1 MKWWV
6 KLLASLSVWIAY
18 ALAYLF
24 FEAELVP
31 HLNDLI
37 LLPVM
42 VTAWFWGRG
51 LGLTIGVLALGLTPT
66 ALETLP
72 SLRAVRQAFTNVPGL
87 LLHSL
92 LGVSFGHFGYIQRQL
107 TTQKQLTQRA
117 QYDELTGLLTRAT
130 FEQQFKKAIEEARET
145 GARLALLFIDL
156 DRFKFVNDTYGHE
169 VGDELLKEVA
179 ACLKK
184 SVRQDDLA
192 ARLGG
197 DEFILALRG
206 LKETRSAATVASELV
221 KLLGSPFEIQGKVL
235 NVSASVGI
243 SIFPGDGEDVETLT
257 RNADTAMYQTKA
269 AGKNAYTFSTKQV
282 QDLQTRRLRLEHS
295 LRLALGDNQLK
306 IHYQPQVDMQ
316 SGKLIGFEVLLRWQ
330 HPDLGEIKPSEL
342 IPLAEEA
349 GLIIPIGHWLLR
361 EACLQAMSWQRSGFA
376 PVQIAVNVS
385 ALQFAQKDFVAIVAK
400 ALQDSGLA
408 PEYLEIE
415 ITESLLMKDL
425 SVAAKTL
432 QKLRRLGVETVLDDF
447 GTGHSSLSYLQQLPI
462 QSLKI
467 DRSFISLPGN
477 TLLNESNQVIVEAIC
492 ALAHKLGKTI
502 IAEGI
507 ETEAQYDYLRDLGC
521 DYAQGFLFSKP
532 LTNMQAEQFL
542 LEEALREE
550 ARQAKAQEI
559 KAREIKAKELEA
571 AQREKQTAPPELQ
584 QELEPDVFEH
594 IVFEK

>member
-6 KLLASLSVWIAY
+6 KLLITICVWVAY
-18 ALAYLF
+18 ASVYVLSEAKLATYLGD
-24 FEAELVP
+24 LV
-31 HLNDLI
+31 
-37 LLPVM
+37 LLPVI
-42 VTAWFWGRG
+42 VTAWLWGRW
-51 LGLTIGVLALGLTPT
+51 LGLVTGILTLGFAPNGAGELSLASMQQTFMDVSRVFLH
-66 ALETLP
+66 
-72 SLRAVRQAFTNVPGL
+72 GL
-87 LLHSL
+87 L
-92 LGVSFGHFGYIQRQL
+92 GFSFGYFSNIQRQL
-107 TTQKQLTQRA
+107 TAQKQLTQKA
-117 QYDELTGLLTRAT
+117 QYDELTGLLTRST
-130 FEQQFKKAIEEARET
+130 FEQQFQEAIKESRET
-145 GARLALLFIDL
+145 GVRLALLFIDL

-169 VGDELLKEVA
+169 MGDELLKEVA
-179 ACLKK
+179 GCLKK
-184 SVRQDDLA
+184 SIRQDDLA

-197 DEFILALRG
+197 DEFILALKG

-243 SIFPGDGEDVETLT
+243 SIFPNDGEDVETLT

-269 AGKNAYTFSTKQV
+269 AGKNSYTFSTKQV
-282 QDLQTRRLRLEHS
+282 QEQQSRRLQLEHS

-306 IHYQPQVDMQ
+306 IHYQPQLDMH
-316 SGKLIGFEVLLRWQ
+316 SGKLIGFEVLLRWE
-330 HPDLGEIKPSEL
+330 HPELGEIKPSEL

-361 EACLQAMSWQRSGFA
+361 EACLQAMAWQRSGFS

-425 SVAAKTL
+425 AVASKTL
-432 QKLRRLGVETVLDDF
+432 QKLRRLGVEIVLDDF

-467 DRSFISLPGN
+467 DRSFISLPGD
-477 TLLNESNQVIVEAIC
+477 TLLSESNQVIVEAIC

-507 ETEAQYDYLRDLGC
+507 ETEAQFDYLRGLGC

-550 ARQAKAQEI
+550 ARQAKALHL
-559 KAREIKAKELEA
+559 KAQQLEA
-571 AQREKQTAPPELQ
+571 DEQEKKVQEPEFQQT
-584 QELEPDVFEH
+584 LEPDVFEH
-594 IVFEK
+594 ITFDE